1 MAEQLITNE
10 VKEAVPDKSVG
21 DQRSIILKMVHIVAV
36 GLSLL
41 VIWLAQPGSS
51 LFSWH
56 PTLMA
61 LGFCFLMIEAI
72 LMFSPQSSLIASV
85 PRATKVRLHWILQ
98 TSAVIAALGGFA
110 AIYYNKNI
118 YNKLHFQ
125 SWHGCLGL
133 CTVIVICLQSLQ
145 GVGVLYS
152 KLPLASMLKPR
163 QLKQLHAMCGS
174 LVYLFSCVTLCL
186 GFYSNWFVKNTN
198 IYVQGGS
205 VISAICLSSIVIG
218 QVYTEYGLKRHPG
231 K

>member
-1 MAEQLITNE
+1 MLINVT
-10 VKEAVPDKSVG
+10 ST
-21 DQRSIILKMVHIVAV
+21 SIHDFFHYS
-36 GLSLL
+36 G
-41 VIWLAQPGSS
+41 

-61 LGFCFLMIEAI
+61 LGFSFLMIEAI
-72 LMFSPQSSLIASV
+72 LMFSPQSSLIASA
-85 PRATKVRLHWILQ
+85 PRATKVKLHWILQ
-98 TSAVIAALGGFA
+98 TSAVVAAVGGFA

-118 YNKLHFQ
+118 HNKLHFQ

-133 CTVIVICLQSLQ
+133 CTVILICLQSLQ

-152 KLPLASMLKPR
+152 KLPLASMMKPK

-174 LVYLFSCVTLCL
+174 LVYLVACITLCL

-205 VISAICLSSIVIG
+205 VMSAICLGSIVIG
-218 QVYTEYGLKRHPG
+218 QVYTEYGLKRRPG
-231 K
+231 T